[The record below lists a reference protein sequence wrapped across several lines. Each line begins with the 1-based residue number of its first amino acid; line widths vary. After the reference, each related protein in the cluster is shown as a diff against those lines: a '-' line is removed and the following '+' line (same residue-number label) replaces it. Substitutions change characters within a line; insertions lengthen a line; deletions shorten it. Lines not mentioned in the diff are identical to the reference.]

1 MRVLTISDRIEPIL
15 YSPYIK
21 ARLGEIGLVL
31 SCGDLPF
38 YYIEFISSMLGA
50 PCYYVFGNH
59 AQGMELGLDP
69 PARRFVGGN
78 IDGRLV
84 YEHGVL
90 IAGLEGAYRYNRNP
104 RFQYTESEMWLKI
117 ARMIPSLAVARLR
130 YGRYLDIL
138 ITHAPPLGIH
148 DGPDRAHRG
157 FASFLAFMRWFRPRY
172 LIHGHKHV
180 YRNDEP
186 TETIYYDTLVVN
198 TCGYRVLEIDEH
210 RQAHPHT

>member
-84 YEHGVL
+84 YDQAVLSTVLQGV
-90 IAGLEGAYRYNRNP
+90 
-104 RFQYTESEMWLKI
+104 
-117 ARMIPSLAVARLR
+117 
-130 YGRYLDIL
+130 
-138 ITHAPPLGIH
+138 
-148 DGPDRAHRG
+148 
-157 FASFLAFMRWFRPRY
+157 
-172 LIHGHKHV
+172 
-180 YRNDEP
+180 
-186 TETIYYDTLVVN
+186 
-198 TCGYRVLEIDEH
+198 
-210 RQAHPHT
+210 